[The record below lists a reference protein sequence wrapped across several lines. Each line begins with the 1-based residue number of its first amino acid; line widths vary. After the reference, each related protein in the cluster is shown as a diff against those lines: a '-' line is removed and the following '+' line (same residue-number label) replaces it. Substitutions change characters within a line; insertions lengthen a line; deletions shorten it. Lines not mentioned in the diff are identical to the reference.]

1 MFYQAHSNSYFPH
14 MHATY
19 AYFPRQC
26 FSLDICVLSMLY
38 LLIVVN
44 MVLLVFVMSNENF
57 EHFGKL
63 SSQLDFIWQLS
74 DYIRR
79 YLNIVEIAER
89 YSGGSENKNRL
100 YF

>member
-1 MFYQAHSNSYFPH
+1 
-14 MHATY
+14 
-19 AYFPRQC
+19 
-26 FSLDICVLSMLY
+26 
-38 LLIVVN
+38 
-44 MVLLVFVMSNENF
+44 MSNENF

-100 YF
+100 YFWFRSQTKAATATMDF